1 MANIT
6 YDLTTPFG
14 RQTYQAVQSI
24 RKAQSLLQSI
34 KQKADALT
42 VGGTVPANLE
52 DSATTKLFGV
62 ATGGGASFYAA
73 IQSLDAALF
82 TTPST
87 WAPVQASVDLD
98 QGSF

>member
-6 YDLTTPFG
+6 YNLSTPFG
-14 RQTYQAVQSI
+14 RQTYQAVQAI

-34 KQKADALT
+34 KQKADDVT
-42 VGGTVPANLE
+42 GGGVTPANLE
-52 DSATTKLFGV
+52 DAAGANLFGV
-62 ATGGGASFYAA
+62 ATGQGSAFYSA
-73 IQSLDAALF
+73 IQSLDAGLF

-87 WAPVQASVDLD
+87 WTPIQASVDLD